1 MIHEFIHLHHDF
13 IHKRFL
19 NTSCNSKL
27 QVYEIMTA
35 QNEFRNNCS
44 IFLQVNQLLQIAKFN
59 GTADDL
65 LNPTSGTYSIGA
77 VLSHIA
83 AGTFT
88 NTVGLVTQAPVISA
102 QMATGANPNLVGIS
116 VNDFNAFR
124 LLVGEAIDLLDKKID
139 EMLDVQA
146 LTCSIS

>member
-1 MIHEFIHLHHDF
+1 MISYTRDSLT
-13 IHKRFL
+13 
-19 NTSCNSKL
+19 TSCNFKL
-27 QVYEIMTA
+27 QVYEIMIA
-35 QNEFRNNCS
+35 KNEFRNNCG

-65 LNPTSGTYSIGA
+65 VNPTSGTYSLTNA

-83 AGTFT
+83 AGAFT
-88 NTVGLVTQAPVISA
+88 NTAGLVTQAPAISA
-102 QMATGANPNLVGIS
+102 VMATGANPNAVAIS
-116 VNDFNAFR
+116 VADFNQFR

-139 EMLDVQA
+139 EMLNVQA

>member
-1 MIHEFIHLHHDF
+1 
-13 IHKRFL
+13 
-19 NTSCNSKL
+19 
-27 QVYEIMTA
+27 MTA